1 MTMRHR
7 ITCCLPPTPIERLEL
22 SSYTLECLKRAHIN
36 SVGEPLEMSDD
47 ELLRI
52 YNFENEHLVE
62 LREKLV
68 RWVPAKPG
76 KEAHLAPE
84 VKED

>member
-1 MTMRHR
+1 M
-7 ITCCLPPTPIERLEL
+7 PVPAPKPPIERLDL
-22 SSYTLECLKRAHIN
+22 SPYTLECLKRAHIN
-36 SVGEPLEMSDD
+36 FVEEPLEMSDD
-47 ELLRI
+47 ELLKI
-52 YNFENEHLVE
+52 YNLENEHLVE

-68 RWVPAKPG
+68 RWVPVTPG